1 MKQLNF
7 IPGSMTPLW
16 AKDLKFMQD
25 GTIEAF
31 QAVLKGLELGAEN
44 YLVCGC
50 SITAN
55 YNTHKISMT
64 SGWCFFQG
72 ELLPVKALPVTGFNG
87 GSPRV
92 KLTKVPA
99 NNPDGDRQITLAGQN
114 GTAQIWQDCY
124 LEPSVIVGENNNV
137 TLALS
142 EGAWTL
148 AERISRMAMITDT
161 GIVQVDEVNFNGS
174 ISYRKVCGTV
184 QLFGSVMN
192 DASGMSVS
200 GQIAAGLPRPTASL
214 RFPLSDGYMIL
225 GTDGKLTAYNTKLSK
240 VYLDNIV
247 YLTTP
252 TFGGNDGH
260 YSTVNQNSTGGGAV
274 L

>member
-55 YNTHKISMT
+55 NNTHKISMT

-124 LEPSVIVGENNNV
+124 LEPSVITGEVANV

-148 AERISRMAMITDT
+148 AERIRRMSMVTDT
-161 GIVQVDEVNFNGS
+161 GIVSVDELGFVGS
-174 ISYRKVCGTV
+174 VSYRRVGGTV
-184 QLFGSVMN
+184 QLLGSVMN
-192 DASGMSVS
+192 DVLGSSVS
-200 GQIAAGLPRPTASL
+200 GLIASGLPHPTVSL

-240 VYLDNIV
+240 IYLDNIV

-252 TFGGNDGH
+252 IFGGDDGH
-260 YSTVNQNSTGGGAV
+260 YSSASQSSSGGGAV